1 MYGLKYILNRIF
13 QRRCCFGRVASVRGG
28 GGWGTGLQHS
38 VAHIKKNTTKCIQL
52 FKWWEPKISI
62 NNHLYVQFDFY
73 CFHFYS
79 DDRTVHLKK

>member
-1 MYGLKYILNRIF
+1 MFRGAQVILLLI
-13 QRRCCFGRVASVRGG
+13 
-28 GGWGTGLQHS
+28 L
-38 VAHIKKNTTKCIQL
+38 KKNTTKCIQL

-62 NNHLYVQFDFY
+62 NNHLYVLFDFS